1 MLTVEDLKKLY
12 ELFQICDKLN
22 RKAELVNGIAGQIQ
36 DNLEKIWQKLDRLQ
50 KAAVAEVVHSDD
62 NNYRDK
68 SFVAKYGQQPNWGTG
83 DRYSRHGQPSRLCLF
98 FYLKLMPADLK
109 QALLAFVP
117 KPQATRL
124 NEVGDRL
131 PDTFKM
137 QVERVNY
144 LTSENVSEKFEFPLT
159 VMKVERLAP
168 RDLAA
173 LIANATLTE
182 RFCQLMGGRGLVVMA
197 MHEGKFRNALRLLG
211 YVLPPMK

>member
-1 MLTVEDLKKLY
+1 MPHKQAVDIVPDLLQALECLTVEALKKLY
-12 ELFQICDKLN
+12 ELFQSGHKLN
-22 RKAELVNGIAGQIQ
+22 RKAELVNGITSQIQ

-62 NNYRDK
+62 NNYYQDK

-83 DRYSRHGQPSRLCLF
+83 DCYSRHGQPSRLCLF

-131 PDTFKM
+131 PDTF
-137 QVERVNY
+137 N
-144 LTSENVSEKFEFPLT
+144 
-159 VMKVERLAP
+159 
-168 RDLAA
+168 
-173 LIANATLTE
+173 
-182 RFCQLMGGRGLVVMA
+182 
-197 MHEGKFRNALRLLG
+197 
-211 YVLPPMK
+211 

>member
-1 MLTVEDLKKLY
+1 M
-12 ELFQICDKLN
+12 
-22 RKAELVNGIAGQIQ
+22 
-36 DNLEKIWQKLDRLQ
+36 
-50 KAAVAEVVHSDD
+50 AEVVHSDD
-62 NNYRDK
+62 NNYYEDK
-68 SFVAKYGQQPNWGTG
+68 SFVAKYGQQTNWGTG
-83 DRYSRHGQPSRLCLF
+83 DRYSRQRQPSRLCLF
-98 FYLKLMPADLK
+98 FYLKVMTADLK
-109 QALLAFVP
+109 QALLVFVP

-173 LIANATLTE
+173 LIANAPLTE